1 MNHDLEDNTLQT
13 MEQTDS
19 TINNLTNPAI
29 KKDQILE
36 RLNKR
41 NKERQNYLDVKLE
54 QRHKDSSELEGADYF
69 KQTFADK
76 VREIELR
83 IKNVTEATAKKSAGD
98 GPTIDLARYFADITI
113 EIQELQKYLTN
124 STTFLTEYKIKSC
137 QKIVNDLLATCEE
150 TRIRLMP
157 KKKFGFSG
165 RKVTPKPALNP
176 KLSLNDKLDS
186 SEKLQTTAS
195 SQNVVN
201 WTLSNLKNEYI
212 CLKEEQVNGKDITI
226 SSLKNCFV
234 ELQGPAGSVQISNC
248 QDCTFLCGPIARSLF
263 AEYCNNCALN
273 VACQQL
279 RFHSSAKCRIY
290 LHVTCRGIIEDCK
303 EIEIAPYNYEY
314 AHIEEDFKLAGL
326 NKEQNN
332 YTDVA
337 DFNWL
342 SPDVPSPNW
351 HLIKD
356 CPSVNWQDVRNEWKI
371 RYIDNAS
378 L

>member
-1 MNHDLEDNTLQT
+1 MNQDLEETSVQSL
-13 MEQTDS
+13 ETDS
-19 TINNLTNPAI
+19 TINNITNSAI

-54 QRHKDSSELEGADYF
+54 QRHKDCPELEGADYF
-69 KQTFADK
+69 NQTFADK
-76 VREIELR
+76 AREIELR
-83 IKNVTEATAKKSAGD
+83 IKNVTEAMAKKSAGD
-98 GPTIDLARYFADITI
+98 GPTIDLARHFTDIKV
-113 EIQELQKYLTN
+113 EIQELQRYLTN
-124 STTFLTEYKIKSC
+124 STIFLTEYKIKSC
-137 QKIVNDLLATCEE
+137 QEIVHDLLATCEE
-150 TRIRLMP
+150 TKVRLMP

-176 KLSLNDKLDS
+176 KLNLNDKLDS
-186 SEKLQTTAS
+186 SEKLPTVATA
-195 SQNVVN
+195 QNVVN
-201 WTLSNLKNEYI
+201 WTLSNIKYEYI
-212 CLKEEQVNGKDITI
+212 CLKDEEINGKDITI
-226 SSLKNCFV
+226 SNMKNCFV
-234 ELQGPAGSVQISNC
+234 ELQGPAGSVQISRC
-248 QDCTFLCGPIARSLF
+248 EDCTFLCGPIARSLF
-263 AEYCNNCALN
+263 AEFCNNCTLN

-279 RFHSSAKCRIY
+279 RFHSSTKCRIY
-290 LHVTCRGIIEDCK
+290 LHVTCRAIIEDCK

-314 AHIEEDFKLAGL
+314 AHIGEDFKMAGL

-342 SPDVPSPNW
+342 SPNVPSPNW
-351 HLIKD
+351 HLIKESH
-356 CPSVNWQDVRNEWKI
+356 SVNWQDIRNEWKI

>member
-1 MNHDLEDNTLQT
+1 
-13 MEQTDS
+13 MEAES
-19 TINNLTNPAI
+19 TNKFAANPGL

-54 QRHKDSSELEGADYF
+54 QRNKDCPQLEGADYF
-69 KQTFADK
+69 NQTFSDK

-83 IKNVTEATAKKSAGD
+83 IKNVTEATAKKSSGD
-98 GPTIDLARYFADITI
+98 GPSIDLARHFTEITL
-113 EIQELQKYLTN
+113 EIQELQRYLTN
-124 STTFLTEYKIKSC
+124 STIFLTEYKIKSC
-137 QKIVNDLLATCEE
+137 QEIVHELLAACED
-150 TRIRLMP
+150 TKIRLMP

-176 KLSLNDKLDS
+176 KITSNENSSDKS
-186 SEKLQTTAS
+186 QTTANS
-195 SQNVVN
+195 RSVIS
-201 WTLSNLKNEYI
+201 WTLSNLKDKYI
-212 CLKEEQVNGKDITI
+212 CLNDDLVNGKDITI
-226 SSLKNCFV
+226 SNLRNCFV
-234 ELQGPAGSVQISNC
+234 ELQGPAGSVQISRC
-248 QDCTFLCGPIARSLF
+248 HDCTFLCGPIARSLF
-263 AEYCNNCALN
+263 AEYCNDCTLN

-290 LHVTCRGIIEDCK
+290 LHVTCRAIIEDCQ
-303 EIEIAPYNYEY
+303 EIGIAKYNYEY
-314 AHIEEDFKLAGL
+314 INISEDFKLAGIS
-326 NKEQNN
+326 KEQNN

-356 CPSVNWQDVRNEWKI
+356 SPAINWQDVKNEWKL
-371 RYIDNAS
+371 RYVDNAT

>member
-1 MNHDLEDNTLQT
+1 
-13 MEQTDS
+13 METGT
-19 TINNLTNPAI
+19 TITNITNPSV

-54 QRHKDSSELEGADYF
+54 QRHKDCPELEGADYF
-69 KQTFADK
+69 NQTFADK

-83 IKNVTEATAKKSAGD
+83 LKNVTEATSKKSGGD
-98 GPTIDLARYFADITI
+98 GPTIDLARHFADITI
-113 EIQELQKYLTN
+113 EIQELQRYLTN
-124 STTFLTEYKIKSC
+124 STIFLTEYKIKSC
-137 QKIVNDLLATCEE
+137 QEIVHDLTITCEE
-150 TRIRLMP
+150 TKIRLLP

-165 RKVTPKPALNP
+165 RKVTPKLALNP
-176 KLSLNDKLDS
+176 KLTLNDKVDS
-186 SEKLQTTAS
+186 SDKLQTTAS
-195 SQNVVN
+195 SQSVVN

-226 SSLKNCFV
+226 ANLKNCFV
-234 ELQGPAGSVQISNC
+234 ELQGSAGSVQISGCQNC
-248 QDCTFLCGPIARSLF
+248 TLLCGPIARSLF
-263 AEYCNNCALN
+263 AEYCKSCVLN

-279 RFHSSAKCRIY
+279 RFHSSTKCRIY
-290 LHVTCRGIIEDCK
+290 LHVTCRAIIEDCK
-303 EIEIAPYNYEY
+303 DIEIAPYNYEY
-314 AHIEEDFKLAGL
+314 DHINEDFILAGL

-332 YTDVA
+332 YTDIA

-351 HLIKD
+351 HLVKD
-356 CPSVNWQDVRNEWKI
+356 CPSVNWQDVKNEWNI
-371 RYIDNAS
+371 RYKDNAS